1 MKTLSTLLLVLAL
14 LPAMTLP
21 TLALEEKP
29 PMTEG
34 ETQAWLKIAA
44 LNVKVK
50 ALQDQIAKDK
60 AAQEQREASD
70 TAKAL
75 EILRRAQQDLTADS
89 DLFAA
94 ALAERKTAQANADH
108 PLHYAVRGASS
119 LVPIA
124 YILWMKS
131 DLMISADKQKALEAE
146 NAALKQ
152 KLITAEN
159 EVLRVTS
166 GLSEAQRTAEQN
178 YQAALM
184 AQQQAATAQAAA
196 QASASRPPP
205 AASGY
210 TPIPTFKNQR
220 PRAVISGDTMDNMH
234 RAIMEAEARR
244 QSDALERIQRQ
255 QSLDSARNIFKK

>member
-14 LPAMTLP
+14 LPAMMITP
-21 TLALEEKP
+21 ALHAAEKT

-34 ETQAWLKIAA
+34 ETQAWLKIAE
-44 LNVKVK
+44 LNVKLK

-60 AAQEQREASD
+60 AAQEQRETAD

-94 ALAERKTAQANADH
+94 ALAERKAAQANADH
-108 PLHYAVRGASS
+108 PLHYAVREASS

-131 DLMISADKQKALEAE
+131 DLMIDADKQKTLEAE
-146 NAALKQ
+146 NAELKQ
-152 KLITAEN
+152 KLSAA
-159 EVLRVTS
+159 
-166 GLSEAQRTAEQN
+166 LSDVNILTTRLGDTKQTAEQN

-184 AQQQAATAQAAA
+184 AQQQAAAARA
-196 QASASRPPP
+196 AASRPAPVGS
-205 AASGY
+205 AY
-210 TPIPTFKNQR
+210 TPIQTFKNQR
-220 PRAVISGDTMDNMH
+220 PRVVISGETSRNIEDEH
-234 RAIMEAEARR
+234 QRARMALDIAEQTRLLR
-244 QSDALERIQRQ
+244 QIQID
-255 QSLDSARNIFKK
+255 QSLKR